1 MVIHCSF
8 GKLRMAAVF
17 LIGPRRAS
25 MILWSGWMLTLLKHV
40 AVNVLHRYSHVTVGG
55 GGAVQK
61 QKRVNHLQEKYF
73 ENLSHHN
80 KYM

>member
-17 LIGPRRAS
+17 LIGPRLAS

-55 GGAVQK
+55 GGSAETK
-61 QKRVNHLQEKYF
+61 KGESFTRKIF
-73 ENLSHHN
+73 
-80 KYM
+80 